1 MEDGHNFGSHGNHK
15 VVKELQMTLEQC
27 GKCSSELQ
35 AIKNQKIV
43 TAGLSYMP
51 FYKYRL
57 CSNLTSFRIDCM
69 DLLAVQGTL
78 KSHLQHHSPKASIL
92 WHSAYFIVQLSH
104 PYTTTGKTTT
114 LTINGPLLTE

>member
-15 VVKELQMTLEQC
+15 VVKELQITLEQR

-43 TAGLSYMP
+43 TAGLSYMQ

-57 CSNLTSFRIDCM
+57 CSTAIHIY
-69 DLLAVQGTL
+69 LLKKEKHMCNWTC
-78 KSHLQHHSPKASIL
+78 
-92 WHSAYFIVQLSH
+92 
-104 PYTTTGKTTT
+104 
-114 LTINGPLLTE
+114 TI

>member
-43 TAGLSYMP
+43 TAGLSYMQ

-78 KSHLQHHSPKASIL
+78 KSLLECQSSKASIL
-92 WHSAYFIVQLSH
+92 LSAFFIVQLSH
-104 PYTTTGKTTT
+104 P
-114 LTINGPLLTE
+114 